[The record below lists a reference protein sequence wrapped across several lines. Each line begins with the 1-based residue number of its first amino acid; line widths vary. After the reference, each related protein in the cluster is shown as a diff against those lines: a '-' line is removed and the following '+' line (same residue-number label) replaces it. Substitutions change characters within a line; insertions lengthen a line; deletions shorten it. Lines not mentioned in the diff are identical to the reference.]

1 MKSILK
7 NIDFTL
13 LLIILVL
20 FSFGVVMIASA
31 TNIMEDGISRQVKVQ
46 LIAFVIGVVAM
57 IITMMIDYNTLGD
70 FYKFIYIGGILFLL
84 LVYVPGLGVMRYNAR
99 SWINLGFIDLQ
110 TSEVAKIAFIIS
122 FAKFLDNREEELTTF
137 KDVIMC
143 GLFMAPY
150 MFFILLQ
157 PDLGSALVFIFIA
170 FGMMFTSGLSY
181 RLIGIGGVVLS
192 ISLPLIYKIMKP
204 HQKIRIDAYL
214 NPEDLSLPGNYH
226 VMQSKITIGS
236 GMTKGRGIFQ
246 GVYHR
251 YDYLPVQETDFIF
264 AVISEETGFVGG
276 AAVIGLYLT
285 LLLKMVNIAK
295 KAKDNY
301 GSLLATGV
309 TFMFAFQIIENIGMT
324 MGIMPVTGITL
335 PFLSYGGS
343 SMIVSLV
350 AIGLLMNVYTRR
362 KRGSY
367 GIL

>member
-1 MKSILK
+1 MKNILK
-7 NIDFTL
+7 NMDFTL
-13 LLIILVL
+13 LLIILIL

-31 TNIMEDGISRQVKVQ
+31 TNVMEDGLSRQVKVQ
-46 LIAFVIGVVAM
+46 LIAFVIGILAM
-57 IITMMIDYNTLGD
+57 FATMMIDYNTLGE
-70 FYKFIYIGGILFLL
+70 FYRFIYLGGIIVLL
-84 LVYVPGLGVMRYNAR
+84 LVYVPGLGIERFGAR
-99 SWINLGFIDLQ
+99 SWINLGIIDLQ

-122 FAKFLDNREEELTTF
+122 FAKFLDNREEELETL

-143 GLFMAPY
+143 GLYMSPFML
-150 MFFILLQ
+150 FILLQ

-170 FGMMFTSGLSY
+170 FGMMFASGLSY
-181 RLIGIGGVVLS
+181 RLIGTGVLALGV
-192 ISLPLIYKIMKP
+192 SLPLIYKLMKP
-204 HQKIRIDAYL
+204 HQRIRIDAYL
-214 NPEDLSLPGNYH
+214 NPNDPSLPGNYQ

-236 GMTKGRGIFQ
+236 GLSSGRGIFQ
-246 GVYHR
+246 GIYHR

-264 AVISEETGFVGG
+264 AVIGEETGFVGG

-285 LLLKMVNIAK
+285 MLIKMMNVSK
-295 KAKDNY
+295 KAKDNF
-301 GSLLATGV
+301 GSLLAVGV

-343 SMIVSLV
+343 SMITSMV
-350 AIGLLMNVYTRR
+350 AIGLLMNVYARR